1 MKNQI
6 SLRGS
11 KVFSEARNHN
21 RYEGHAALL
30 RAFFNTGSVLS
41 TPLQGSQQKSSA
53 GLTHL

>member
-41 TPLQGSQQKSSA
+41 TPLQGPQQKSSA